1 MWNVKT
7 VFGYKMNSALWTDAS
22 LQSVKLIQAYVFH
35 MYTFFRELRW
45 PFLPPIPAH
54 NTMTSLSPAT
64 TLRVYKI
71 HTTAFIKKKKKMS
84 MIYLCLFR
92 LRLWSHNR
100 FVRFKVHFTVIP
112 ISTIPPDLLECH
124 LFWILCRCHP

>member
-1 MWNVKT
+1 
-7 VFGYKMNSALWTDAS
+7 
-22 LQSVKLIQAYVFH
+22 

-71 HTTAFIKKKKKMS
+71 HTTAFIKKKKKNE
-84 MIYLCLFR
+84 
-92 LRLWSHNR
+92 H
-100 FVRFKVHFTVIP
+100 
-112 ISTIPPDLLECH
+112 DLLVPVQVT
-124 LFWILCRCHP
+124 LVIS